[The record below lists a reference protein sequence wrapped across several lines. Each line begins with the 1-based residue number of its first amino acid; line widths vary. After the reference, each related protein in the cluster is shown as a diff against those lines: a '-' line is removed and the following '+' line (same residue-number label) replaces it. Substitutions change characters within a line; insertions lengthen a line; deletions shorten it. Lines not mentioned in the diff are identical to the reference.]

1 MLHAGPKDSLGKVYS
16 DPVGRTLNNKPV
28 SSVMRFFSPHR
39 PNTPASA

>member
-1 MLHAGPKDSLGKVYS
+1 MTYLLIRHKVANS